1 VGGLFRSDDNG
12 DSWQLVESLWNF
24 DERLHWFGG
33 GRDLPGIHSICVD
46 PRNSS
51 RVAVAISCGGVW
63 ITADDGETW
72 TCFADGMRAEYL
84 PPDKSLDP
92 NLQDVHRL
100 VQSPTQPDAY
110 WVQHHNGIFRTTDGA
125 KSWTEIETVPLSSF
139 GFATVVHPA
148 DENTAWFV
156 PGVND
161 ECRIPVEAQLAVTR
175 TRDGGKTFDVLR
187 NGLPQSH
194 AYDIVFRHGMDIDE
208 TGDRLAIGS
217 STGGL
222 WISEN
227 GGETWECVSTNL
239 PQIYCVRFAK

>member
-1 VGGLFRSDDNG
+1 MSINLYDPREKTLFAGLKHGHFGVKLQRSRDNGATWDECPVPVYPEGALIGGHPFSDENDPANQPKPASLTELWALEPGGSDQPGRLWAGTIPGGLFRSDDNG
-12 DSWQLVESLWNF
+12 DSWQLVESLWNL

-125 KSWTEIETVPLSSF
+125 KS
-139 GFATVVHPA
+139 
-148 DENTAWFV
+148 
-156 PGVND
+156 
-161 ECRIPVEAQLAVTR
+161 
-175 TRDGGKTFDVLR
+175 
-187 NGLPQSH
+187 
-194 AYDIVFRHGMDIDE
+194 
-208 TGDRLAIGS
+208 
-217 STGGL
+217 
-222 WISEN
+222 
-227 GGETWECVSTNL
+227 
-239 PQIYCVRFAK
+239 